1 MKKIAHHIAQWSGQV
16 NWNLLIFLIL
26 ALNVKLVVKVAA
38 IALFAAINWKM
49 LLDKKMYTQRFTW
62 FYAAM
67 ILIGGFNALLLFAAV
82 PPHYLITAATGIAFW
97 SLCLLATFI
106 NYRFVEKT
114 NTEKLHATL
123 TTFFMLNVAIT
134 IGQLLATMYGSGSVN
149 PFLFQGMHQKY
160 FINTGDMMRG
170 LTFDVCTTNA
180 LINAF
185 GIVYFLK
192 RNKMLAVLCCMFIL
206 LLTASNFTNLLM
218 IAILLFLLLFQ
229 TTASQKSI
237 AVVCLVMLTVFLAR
251 VSPQN
256 NQYLREAFEKL
267 SRSKKNI
274 TPATPDKTPIIEKPD
289 SILSPDQRKEKI
301 ALLYFDSLLKDAKAK
316 QSRHTIAATPTGTPS
331 VITGSAKPSLPKA
344 DIHSQPYQRIRDTSS
359 GQKELLDYAVK
370 TIPAFG
376 TSIEN
381 VKSRKMPGKLLALR
395 QTVTYIKQH
404 PLKLL
409 TGAGIAN
416 FSSKLAFRAT
426 GLKVAGGYPAKFV
439 YLHPDFLGNHLR
451 LYLDYF
457 SKDAELHSF
466 TNSPNSVYDQ
476 LLAEYGLIG
485 VACFLLFYL
494 GYFIQQKTRR
504 GYGLPLLLVLLGAF
518 IAEYWFEQLSIVIL
532 FELLMLIN
540 KKESEQHA

>member
-1 MKKIAHHIAQWSGQV
+1 MKKITNHITQWSSRI
-16 NWNLLIFLIL
+16 NWRLLIFLIL
-26 ALNVKLVVKVAA
+26 VLNVKLVVKVAA
-38 IALFAAINWKM
+38 IILFAVINWKM
-49 LLDKKMYTQRFTW
+49 LRDKKMYRQRFTW

-67 ILIGGFNALLLFAAV
+67 ILIGGFNTLLLFTSV
-82 PPHYLITAATGIAFW
+82 PPHYLVAAATGIAFW
-97 SLCLLATFI
+97 VLCLVAAFI

-123 TTFFMLNVAIT
+123 TAFFMLNAAIT
-134 IGQLLATMYGSGSVN
+134 ICQLLITMYGSGSIN

-170 LTFDVCTTNA
+170 LTLDVCTTNA
-180 LINAF
+180 LINGF

-192 RNKMLAVLCCMFIL
+192 RNKMLPVLCCMFIL

-218 IAILLFLLLFQ
+218 IGILSFLLLFQ

-256 NQYLREAFEKL
+256 NQYLREAFEKVNRL
-267 SRSKKNI
+267 KKNTNPVI
-274 TPATPDKTPIIEKPD
+274 PDKTPIIEKPD
-289 SILSPDQRKEKI
+289 SILSPDQQKEKI

-316 QSRHTIAATPTGTPS
+316 QSQHAIATTPAGAQS
-331 VITGSAKPSLPKA
+331 AITGPVKPSLPKA

-370 TIPAFG
+370 TIPAFA
-376 TSIEN
+376 TNIEN
-381 VKSRKMPGKLLALR
+381 VKSRRIPGKLLGLQ
-395 QTVTYIKQH
+395 QTVIYLKQH

-409 TGAGIAN
+409 TGSGIAN

-426 GLKVAGGYPAKFV
+426 GLRVAGGYPAKFV
-439 YLHPDFLGNHLR
+439 YLHPDFLDNHLR

-485 VACFLLFYL
+485 VGCFLLFYL

-532 FELLMLIN
+532 FELLMLTN

>member
-1 MKKIAHHIAQWSGQV
+1 MKAVIRHIKQWSTHIEWG
-16 NWNLLIFLIL
+16 LLIFLVL
-26 ALNVKLVVKVAA
+26 SLDVKLVVKVIA
-38 IALFAAINWKM
+38 IALFAVINRKM
-49 LLDKKMYTQRFTW
+49 FLDKKMYRQQFTW

-67 ILIGGFNALLLFAAV
+67 ILIGGFNALLLFTSLSGNYLAAA
-82 PPHYLITAATGIAFW
+82 TTGIAFW
-97 SLCLLATFI
+97 ILCLLAAFI
-106 NYRFVEKT
+106 NYRFVEKNDT
-114 NTEKLHATL
+114 ARLHSTV
-123 TTFFMLNVAIT
+123 TFFFLLNIAVT
-134 IGQLLATMYGSGSVN
+134 IVQLLITMYASGSVN
-149 PFLFQGMHQKY
+149 PFLFQGMNQKY

-170 LTFDVCTTNA
+170 LTLDVCTTNA

-185 GIVYFLK
+185 GVVYFLK
-192 RNKMLAVLCCMFIL
+192 QNKMVAALCCMFIL

-218 IAILLFLLLFQ
+218 IAILLFLLVFQ
-229 TTASQKSI
+229 TTANQKSI
-237 AVVCLVMLTVFLAR
+237 AIVCLVLLTIFMAR
-251 VSPQN
+251 ISPQN
-256 NQYLREAFEKL
+256 NQYLREAFDKI
-267 SRSKKNI
+267 SHPKKVTVVVI
-274 TPATPDKTPIIEKPD
+274 PDKTPIIEKPD

-301 ALLYFDSLLKDAKAK
+301 ALLYFDSLLMDAKTMQA
-316 QSRHTIAATPTGTPS
+316 QHPVAPASQGNQAV
-331 VITGSAKPSLPKA
+331 VIGFVKPSLPKA

-359 GQKELLDYAVK
+359 SQKELLDYAVK

-376 TSIEN
+376 TKLET
-381 VKSRKMPGKLLALR
+381 VKSRKMPGKLIALQ
-395 QTVTYIKQH
+395 QTITYLKQH

-426 GLKVAGGYPAKFV
+426 GLKVAGGYPAKFIYV
-439 YLHPDFLGNHLR
+439 HPDFLNNHLR

-476 LLAEYGLIG
+476 LLGEYGLIG
-485 VACFLLFYL
+485 VGCFLLLYL
-494 GYFIQQKTRR
+494 GYFIQKKTRS

-540 KKESEQHA
+540 KKEAEQHA

>member
-1 MKKIAHHIAQWSGQV
+1 MKPIINHTRQWASRI
-16 NWNLLIFLIL
+16 NWSLLIFLVL
-26 ALNVKLVVKVAA
+26 VLNVKLVVKVAA
-38 IALFAAINWKM
+38 IVLFAAINWKM
-49 LLDKKMYTQRFTW
+49 FRDKKMYRQRFAW
-62 FYAAM
+62 FYGAM
-67 ILIGGFNALLLFAAV
+67 VLIGGLNTLLLFTSV
-82 PPHYLITAATGIAFW
+82 PANYLIAATTGIAFW
-97 SLCLLATFI
+97 ILCLLAAFI

-114 NTEKLHATL
+114 DTATL
-123 TTFFMLNVAIT
+123 HTTVTTFFILNAVIT
-134 IGQLLATMYGSGSVN
+134 LGQLLIIVYDSGSVN
-149 PFLFQGMHQKY
+149 PFLFQGMNQKY

-185 GIVYFLK
+185 GVVYFLK
-192 RNKMLAVLCCMFIL
+192 RNKMPAVLCCMFIL
-206 LLTASNFTNLLM
+206 LLTASNFTNILM
-218 IAILLFLLLFQ
+218 IAILLFLLVFQ
-229 TTASQKSI
+229 TTANQKSI
-237 AVVCLVMLTVFLAR
+237 AVVCLVLLTIFMAR

-256 NQYLREAFEKL
+256 NQYLREAFHKIGG
-267 SRSKKNI
+267 SKKVAI
-274 TPATPDKTPIIEKPD
+274 AAIPDKTPVTEKPD

-301 ALLYFDSLLKDAKAK
+301 ALLHFDSVLKDAMNR
-316 QSRHTIAATPTGTPS
+316 QVQHPVTPQQGDQVAAVGL
-331 VITGSAKPSLPKA
+331 VKPSLPKA
-344 DIHSQPYQRIRDTSS
+344 DIHSKPYQRIRDTSS
-359 GQKELLDYAVK
+359 SQKELLDYAVK
-370 TIPAFG
+370 VIPAFG
-376 TSIEN
+376 TKPET
-381 VKSRKMPGKLLALR
+381 VKSRKMPGKLIALQ
-395 QTVTYIKQH
+395 QTVTYLKQH

-439 YLHPDFLGNHLR
+439 YVHPDFLHNHLR

-476 LLAEYGLIG
+476 LLGEYGLIG
-485 VACFLLFYL
+485 IGCFVLFYL
-494 GYFIQQKTRR
+494 GYFIQKKTRR

-540 KKESEQHA
+540 KKEPEQYA